1 VRISSRIRALAG
13 LVAQR
18 VAFGRNTLQIAA
30 WVPFLVKLDK
40 QKVHQKKKKKKIKA
54 ISPQI
59 LGR

>member
-1 VRISSRIRALAG
+1 M
-13 LVAQR
+13 AQQ
-18 VAFGRNTLQIAA
+18 VAFGRNTLQIEE

-40 QKVHQKKKKKKIKA
+40 QKVHQKKKIFKK